1 MERIYFSCLFI
12 FPLVLELH
20 SINCCYLV
28 LLKSFATLDKK
39 SCSKEGQAHSYIYFN
54 ETSPLPHFHST
65 RTLIF
70 ACIPPDF
77 KQLSL
82 QRKSSLFSEVK
93 TICLSHLQC
102 PEAQCWIHIGSAL
115 FRAGWKAFQIL
126 FVTTSSGAFVI
137 VAKPLF
143 LRKDTDKLSAL
154 YKRIL
159 SLLHSVICLLS
170 K

>member
-1 MERIYFSCLFI
+1 MCKSIICNFYFFYVIISYIIQCKNQRKGENPFKSISRFYLHTGNSKIPMERIYFSCLFI

-39 SCSKEGQAHSYIYFN
+39 SCSKERQAHSYIYFN

-102 PEAQCWIHIGSAL
+102 PEAQC
-115 FRAGWKAFQIL
+115 
-126 FVTTSSGAFVI
+126 
-137 VAKPLF
+137 
-143 LRKDTDKLSAL
+143 
-154 YKRIL
+154 
-159 SLLHSVICLLS
+159 
-170 K
+170 